1 MSDIEASD
9 DENFGNDPM
18 ISDAAVADDEVPDL
32 RDDLIGSYG
41 NSVLEDHQSN
51 YDLDTQ
57 SVFDIPE
64 SAQPLDYSKTT
75 HQLSDSDSDDE
86 TPVTGNPLRNL
97 IKDAEKVKSNLM
109 RSSFPTNGEH
119 F

>member
-41 NSVLEDHQSN
+41 NGVLEDHQSN

-64 SAQPLDYSKTT
+64 STQPLDYSKTT

-97 IKDAEKVKSNLM
+97 IKDAEKVKSKLM